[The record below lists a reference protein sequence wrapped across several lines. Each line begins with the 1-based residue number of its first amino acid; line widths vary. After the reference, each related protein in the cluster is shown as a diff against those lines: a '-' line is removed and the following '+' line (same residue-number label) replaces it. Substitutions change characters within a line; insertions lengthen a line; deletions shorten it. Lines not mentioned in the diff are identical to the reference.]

1 MSLIAVKDFSGV
13 NPEVVG
19 AWSVERSRWCCE
31 RLEDGDI
38 LWFEALPFDLP
49 DADQKFLLSQE
60 QRSSALHKNVSYRP
74 EQDKLRGFTS
84 ESREDLDRL
93 HQIMR
98 NYSAQVTGFLS
109 RLLSPYAPH
118 WKLDFA
124 SFRLLEE
131 QGRTLP
137 LHKRNDLLHVDAFPS
152 RPTRGAR
159 ILRCFTNLN
168 PSQSRKWLVGERFPE
183 LAKRYAEEAGLARMA
198 ERANPSKAAWHRGV
212 TYLKRTLGMRAQ
224 HRSAYD
230 EFMLRFHDYLK
241 ERTDFQQDSSRIQ
254 ADFPPLSSWIVFTD
268 AVPHA
273 VVSGRFALEQ
283 TFIVPLSALI
293 KPENSPLRTL
303 EGIAG
308 QQLVA

>member
-1 MSLIAVKDFSGV
+1 MSLINLGDFGYGKGL
-13 NPEVVG
+13 EDVG
-19 AWSVERSRWCCE
+19 REEARARWCCE

-38 LWFEALPFDLP
+38 LWFEGVPFDLP
-49 DADQKFLLSQE
+49 EADRQFLLSQE
-60 QRSSALHKNVSYRP
+60 QRSSALHKNISYRP
-74 EQDKLRGFTS
+74 VEDKLRGFTT
-84 ESREDLDRL
+84 ESPEDLDRL

-98 NYSAQVTGFLS
+98 NYSAHLTSFLS
-109 RLLSPYAPH
+109 RLLAPYAPH

-131 QGRTLP
+131 QGRLLP

-152 RPTRGAR
+152 RPTRGGR

-168 PSQSRKWLVGERFPE
+168 PSEPRKWLIGDRFPE
-183 LAKRYAEEAGLARMA
+183 LAKRYAADAGLARIA
-198 ERANPSKAAWHRGV
+198 ERSASPEAVLRKGI
-212 TYLKRTLGMRAQ
+212 TYLKRVIGMRAQ

-241 ERTDFQQDSSRIQ
+241 ECADFQRDGRKIQ
-254 ADFPPLSSWIVFTD
+254 TDFPPLSTWVVFTD

-283 TFIVPLSALI
+283 TLIIPLSALI
-293 KPENSPLRTL
+293 VPEISPLRTL
-303 EGIAG
+303 EAIAG
-308 QQLVA
+308 RQMVA